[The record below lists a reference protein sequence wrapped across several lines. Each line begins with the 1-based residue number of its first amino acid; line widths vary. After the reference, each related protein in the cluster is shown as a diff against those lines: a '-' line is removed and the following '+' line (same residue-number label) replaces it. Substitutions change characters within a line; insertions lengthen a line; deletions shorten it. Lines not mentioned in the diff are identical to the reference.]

1 MKLIIIAALSRNRII
16 GKDGEIPWR
25 IPEDLARFKRLTSGH
40 TVLMGRKTFDSLER
54 PLPNRLNIVVTSK
67 TINGIRTY
75 PSLDFALQ
83 ALKNEQQVFVIGGG
97 QLYTQ
102 TLKLADEL
110 YLTLIDRDVEGDTFF
125 PPYED
130 FVKKNFHLATQE
142 LHTGFT
148 FLHYVKKK

>member
-1 MKLIIIAALSRNRII
+1 MKLIIVAALSRNRVI
-16 GKDGEIPWR
+16 GKDGKIPWR

-40 TVLMGRKTFDSLER
+40 TVLMGRKTYDSLER
-54 PLPNRLNIVVTSK
+54 PLPNRLNIVITSK

-110 YLTLIDRDVEGDTFF
+110 HLTLIDRDVEGDTFF

-130 FVKKNFHLATQE
+130 FVKKNFRLIAQE
-142 LHTGFT
+142 LQTGFT